1 MEIGEIM
8 VAVLEYVPSQSR
20 IVMRGCFPQK
30 SFAPLARLTPDSVQN
45 NVHIFAGVDMKSTG
59 VFSGLQ
65 LVEQE
70 EYEREILI
78 CTCSTEM

>member
-1 MEIGEIM
+1 M
-8 VAVLEYVPSQSR
+8 VVVLEYVPSQSR

-59 VFSGLQ
+59 VFSG
-65 LVEQE
+65 
-70 EYEREILI
+70 
-78 CTCSTEM
+78 